1 MYYIYNINF
10 RGGFFMEITVR
21 ELKERLEMF
30 DENLQVVVEDA
41 ILGNTNL
48 VGIDQVE
55 NRLVILIC

>member
-1 MYYIYNINF
+1 MYYIYNINS

>member
-1 MYYIYNINF
+1 MYYIYNINS

-41 ILGNTNL
+41 ILGQADLLDIYQEGAT
-48 VGIDQVE
+48 
-55 NRLVILIC
+55 VIFSIV

>member
-1 MYYIYNINF
+1 
-10 RGGFFMEITVR
+10 MEITVR

>member
-41 ILGNTNL
+41 ILGQADLLDIYQEGAT
-48 VGIDQVE
+48 
-55 NRLVILIC
+55 VIFSIV